1 VDGLERDLVLAAKSG
16 DRSAFKTL
24 AETYYPRLFRMLLSM
39 TRDEDVAM
47 DLTQDTFVKAIQ
59 AIEGFQM
66 SSSFYTWLF
75 RIGRNTAL
83 DRFRRNK
90 TAGIHHEYK
99 DQLAHGGEG
108 TVDFPVSPSYSGDPL
123 KQVVSRE
130 ALGKVRQALDELK
143 PDHREIILLREVEE
157 LTYEEIAEVV
167 GIKVG
172 TVMSRLF
179 AARRNLREVLR
190 ERHGMSA

>member
-1 VDGLERDLVLAAKSG
+1 MDGLERDLVLAAKSG
-16 DRSAFKTL
+16 DRSAFKAL
-24 AETYYPRLFRMLLSM
+24 AEKYYPRLFRMLLSM
-39 TRDEDVAM
+39 TRDEDAAM

-59 AIEGFQM
+59 AIQGFQM

-83 DRFRRNK
+83 DRIRRNK
-90 TAGIHHEYK
+90 TAGFHHEYE
-99 DQLAHGGEG
+99 DGLAHG
-108 TVDFPVSPSYSGDPL
+108 DDQAANFPVSPSAPGDPL
-123 KQVVSRE
+123 KLTASRE
-130 ALGKVRQALDELK
+130 ALDKVRLALDELK

-157 LTYEEIAEVV
+157 LSYEEIAEVV

-179 AARRNLREVLR
+179 AARSKLRDVLR